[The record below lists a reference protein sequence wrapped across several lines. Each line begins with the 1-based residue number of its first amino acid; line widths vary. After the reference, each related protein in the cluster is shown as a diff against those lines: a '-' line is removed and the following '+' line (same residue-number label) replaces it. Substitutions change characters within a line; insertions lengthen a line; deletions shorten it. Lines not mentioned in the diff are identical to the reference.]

1 MYRTEKIQAD
11 LPLPDIVQPKVLGV
25 DVWAYSNVVTYG
37 TILIDMGTSR
47 QIDLLSKGDGQVLRD

>member
-25 DVWAYSNVVTYG
+25 DDWAYSNGVTYG
-37 TILIDMGTSR
+37 TILIDMVTSS
-47 QIDLLSKGDGQVLRD
+47 QIDLLS